1 MRRTVAAALAAGVWS
16 LAPAARAVRVTPID
30 NLPCPLDPAVSVRGF
45 RKVLDNSVGGWDADL
60 AYYGKEGQWR
70 TFHVATCPGNLF
82 SVYQEHLSEPLDARQ
97 KKLVEAALVKARAKL
112 KDPANPTVTERH
124 VLAAAVYE
132 ALGMPPL
139 FLADVWLEASWTA
152 RDRAVGE
159 TTLLEGPAFT
169 RRLLEAGAGEL
180 AKPLTPAQQR
190 TVRFNL
196 ARVAHRG
203 GYGAERDAHLAAF
216 AALGPLSAQE
226 QKALDIVRA
235 VAQVEEPPLQREAL
249 RRYREALAKG
259 GLSPKETARALYL
272 SAELQRR
279 LGALAEARAGFT
291 RALAAPGLDPMHA
304 EMARALLAE
313 LEGRPVGAPP
323 GPQ

>member
-1 MRRTVAAALAAGVWS
+1 MRRIVAAALAAGVWS
-16 LAPAARAVRVTPID
+16 LAPSARAVRVTPID
-30 NLPCPLDPAVSVRGF
+30 NLPCPLDPTVSVRGF

-70 TFHVATCPGNLF
+70 SFHVATCPGNLF

-97 KKLVEAALVKARAKL
+97 KRLVEAALVKARAKL

-216 AALGPLSAQE
+216 EALGPLSPQE
-226 QKALDIVRA
+226 QKALAIVRE
-235 VAQVEEPPLQREAL
+235 VARVEEPPLQREAL
-249 RRYREALAKG
+249 RRYREALASG

-279 LGALAEARAGFT
+279 LGDLAAAKVGFAK
-291 RALAAPGLDPMHA
+291 ALAAPGLDPMHA

-313 LEGRPVGAPP
+313 LEGRPVGAVA